1 MLLLWLLHLYST
13 CYFVIKIVQEMSILS
28 EFNIGY
34 WCIVLS
40 SELWRV
46 VSLCSACHQFT
57 ETAEEVFNHN
67 QPINHYYI
75 LLHFVT
81 LLHWR
86 SHNNCFF
93 NFHDCKVVSV
103 LEKRKI
109 EADEKERK
117 VFVLSSEGDELFV
130 EKISRTMQILML
142 KFQPERLLCFHF
154 LLQLD

>member
-1 MLLLWLLHLYST
+1 M
-13 CYFVIKIVQEMSILS
+13 
-28 EFNIGY
+28 
-34 WCIVLS
+34 LS

-75 LLHFVT
+75 FVT
-81 LLHWR
+81 FLLHWR
-86 SHNNCFF
+86 SHNDCFF

-117 VFVLSSEGDELFV
+117 VFVISSEYELFV
-130 EKISRTMQILML
+130 V
-142 KFQPERLLCFHF
+142 KFLEQ
-154 LLQLD
+154 